1 MISINDASENSI
13 IVYFGS
19 ETSDSISNQINAFC
33 IHMKT
38 NYQTYIIDLIS
49 SYASVL
55 LIFDV
60 PNISHSEIKRIVR
73 ASLAK
78 LEKSS
83 RKSGVSKEK
92 QVITLPVLYGGENGP
107 DLSTIAKNA
116 GISEREVISI
126 HESKPYLVYAIGF
139 APGFAYLGEVDPKIA
154 SPRLE
159 TPRQTV
165 PKGAVA
171 IADRQTAVYP
181 AESPGGWNIIGIC
194 PIPMFNSLS
203 PPYMPVSVGDTVKF
217 ESIDENQF
225 DKIQEKLLK

>member
-83 RKSGVSKEK
+83 KKSGVSEEK

-154 SPRLE
+154 TPRLE

-217 ESIDENQF
+217 ESIDEDQF

>member
-78 LEKSS
+78 LEESS
-83 RKSGVSKEK
+83 KKSGVSEEK

-139 APGFAYLGEVDPKIA
+139 APGFSYLGEVDPKI
-154 SPRLE
+154 STPRLE

>member
-60 PNISHSEIKRIVR
+60 PNISHSEIKKIVR

-83 RKSGVSKEK
+83 KKSGVSEEN

-116 GISEREVISI
+116 GISEREVISL
-126 HESKPYLVYAIGF
+126 HDSKPYLVYAIGF

-154 SPRLE
+154 TPRLE

>member
-60 PNISHSEIKRIVR
+60 SNISHSEIKRIVR

-83 RKSGVSKEK
+83 KKSGVSEEK

-154 SPRLE
+154 TPRLE

>member
-60 PNISHSEIKRIVR
+60 SNISHSEIKRIVR

-83 RKSGVSKEK
+83 KKSGVAEEK

-154 SPRLE
+154 TPRLE

>member
-78 LEKSS
+78 LEESS
-83 RKSGVSKEK
+83 KKSGISEEK

-154 SPRLE
+154 TPRLE

>member
-1 MISINDASENSI
+1 MISINGASENSI

-83 RKSGVSKEK
+83 KKSGVSEEK
-92 QVITLPVLYGGENGP
+92 QVITLPVLYGGKNGP

-159 TPRQTV
+159 TPRQMV

>member
-83 RKSGVSKEK
+83 KKSGVSEEK

-159 TPRQTV
+159 TPRQMV

>member
-78 LEKSS
+78 LEESS
-83 RKSGVSKEK
+83 KKSGVSEEK

-154 SPRLE
+154 TPRLE
-159 TPRQTV
+159 TPRLTV

>member
-55 LIFDV
+55 LVFDV

-78 LEKSS
+78 LEESS
-83 RKSGVSKEK
+83 KKSGVSEEK

-154 SPRLE
+154 TPRLE

>member
-83 RKSGVSKEK
+83 KKSGVSEEK

-154 SPRLE
+154 PPRLE

>member
-83 RKSGVSKEK
+83 KKSGVSEEK

-159 TPRQTV
+159 TPRQMV

-225 DKIQEKLLK
+225 DKIQ

>member
-83 RKSGVSKEK
+83 KKSGVSEEK

-107 DLSTIAKNA
+107 DLSKIAKNA

-159 TPRQTV
+159 TPRQMV

>member
-83 RKSGVSKEK
+83 KKSGVSEEK

-154 SPRLE
+154 TPRLE

-194 PIPMFNSLS
+194 PIPMFNYLS

>member
-78 LEKSS
+78 LEESS

-154 SPRLE
+154 TPRLE

>member
-83 RKSGVSKEK
+83 KKSGVSEEK

-126 HESKPYLVYAIGF
+126 HESKPYLVYAIAF
-139 APGFAYLGEVDPKIA
+139 APGFEYLGEVDPKIA

-159 TPRQTV
+159 TPRQMV

>member
-60 PNISHSEIKRIVR
+60 LNISHSEIKRIVR

-83 RKSGVSKEK
+83 KKSGVSEEK

-154 SPRLE
+154 TPRLK

>member
-83 RKSGVSKEK
+83 RKSGVSEEK

-154 SPRLE
+154 TPRLE

>member
-60 PNISHSEIKRIVR
+60 LNISHSEIKRIVR

-83 RKSGVSKEK
+83 KKSGVSEEK

-154 SPRLE
+154 TPRLE
-159 TPRQTV
+159 TPRQKV

>member
-83 RKSGVSKEK
+83 KKSGVSEEK

-107 DLSTIAKNA
+107 DLSIIAKNA

-154 SPRLE
+154 TPRLE

>member
-60 PNISHSEIKRIVR
+60 LNISHSEIKKIVR

-83 RKSGVSKEK
+83 KKSGVSEEK

-154 SPRLE
+154 TPRLE

>member
-83 RKSGVSKEK
+83 KKSGVSEEK

-154 SPRLE
+154 TPRLE

-225 DKIQEKLLK
+225 DKIQKKLLK

>member
-83 RKSGVSKEK
+83 KKSGVSEEK
-92 QVITLPVLYGGENGP
+92 QVITLPVLYGGKNGP

-159 TPRQTV
+159 TPRQMV

>member
-83 RKSGVSKEK
+83 KKSGVSEEK

>member
-83 RKSGVSKEK
+83 KKSGVSEEK

-159 TPRQTV
+159 TPRQMV

-194 PIPMFNSLS
+194 PIPMFNALS

>member
-83 RKSGVSKEK
+83 RKSGVSEEK

-159 TPRQTV
+159 TPRQMV

>member
-83 RKSGVSKEK
+83 KKSGVSEEK

-107 DLSTIAKNA
+107 ELSTIAKNA

-126 HESKPYLVYAIGF
+126 HESKAYLVYAIGF

-159 TPRQTV
+159 TPRQMV

>member
-83 RKSGVSKEK
+83 KKSGISEEK

-154 SPRLE
+154 TPRLE

-171 IADRQTAVYP
+171 IADKQTAVYP

>member
-83 RKSGVSKEK
+83 KKSGVSEEK

-154 SPRLE
+154 TPRLE

-194 PIPMFNSLS
+194 PVPMFNSLS

>member
-13 IVYFGS
+13 IIYFGS

-78 LEKSS
+78 LEESS
-83 RKSGVSKEK
+83 KKSGVSEEK

-154 SPRLE
+154 TPRLE

>member
-1 MISINDASENSI
+1 
-13 IVYFGS
+13 
-19 ETSDSISNQINAFC
+19 
-33 IHMKT
+33 MKT

-83 RKSGVSKEK
+83 KKSGVSEEK

-107 DLSTIAKNA
+107 DLSIIAKNA

-154 SPRLE
+154 TSRLE

>member
-83 RKSGVSKEK
+83 KKSGVSEEK
-92 QVITLPVLYGGENGP
+92 KVITLPVLYGGENGP

-154 SPRLE
+154 TPRLE

>member
-83 RKSGVSKEK
+83 KKSGVSEEK

-154 SPRLE
+154 TPRLE

-171 IADRQTAVYP
+171 IADKQTAVYP

>member
-83 RKSGVSKEK
+83 KKSGVSKEK
-92 QVITLPVLYGGENGP
+92 KVITLPVLYGGENGP

-154 SPRLE
+154 TPRLE

>member
-83 RKSGVSKEK
+83 KKSGVSEEK

-154 SPRLE
+154 TSRLE

>member
-83 RKSGVSKEK
+83 KKSGISEEK

-159 TPRQTV
+159 TPRQMV

-217 ESIDENQF
+217 ESIDENHF

>member
-83 RKSGVSKEK
+83 KKSGVSEEK

-159 TPRQTV
+159 TPRHMV